1 MLSLFIRTLMG
12 SKMFPMADL
21 QHVALGR
28 WRWWPAPPW
37 DPRGQFRGGLGSPH
51 RSPPRE
57 THPCT
62 FLFCKLLVTSSHP
75 ILVSW
80 NVQVVVKSSWISCKK
95 VLHYIDHV
103 QIVLEPIIN
112 AEHGD
117 VKESNANVFSA
128 VWVILW
134 VLYVGVHSEERRF
147 LYRNAKLC
155 SQMSLLLAARW
166 LSYNTFSSVTVD
178 SQSTTTVILSGESV
192 HTKLLEPVL
201 ARSS

>member
-1 MLSLFIRTLMG
+1 MYI
-12 SKMFPMADL
+12 
-21 QHVALGR
+21 
-28 WRWWPAPPW
+28 
-37 DPRGQFRGGLGSPH
+37 
-51 RSPPRE
+51 
-57 THPCT
+57 
-62 FLFCKLLVTSSHP
+62 
-75 ILVSW
+75 
-80 NVQVVVKSSWISCKK
+80 QVVVKSSWISCKK

-103 QIVLEPIIN
+103 QTVLEPIIN

-117 VKESNANVFSA
+117 VTESNANVFSA